1 MVAEIPADPRATNTH
16 VQVIRLAEA
25 GDHPAAPT
33 FDWDIFVFVSNA
45 SADPSFNISGLTL
58 DNEFAS
64 PDGLWFDK
72 RGVLWIQ
79 TDNGAPLDSNTNDQM
94 LAVVPAGLDGDRLIR
109 PDTQAQ
115 LKRFFVGPVGCEV
128 TGVDMTPDN
137 RTMFVNIQHPGGTF
151 PDGAGTRP
159 RSATVV
165 ISRTDGGEI
174 AL

>member
-1 MVAEIPADPRATNTH
+1 MGR
-16 VQVIRLAEA
+16 
-25 GDHPAAPT
+25 
-33 FDWDIFVFVSNA
+33 
-45 SADPSFNISGLTL
+45 
-58 DNEFAS
+58 
-64 PDGLWFDK
+64 
-72 RGVLWIQ
+72 RG
-79 TDNGAPLDSNTNDQM
+79 
-94 LAVVPAGLDGDRLIR
+94 RIR

>member
-1 MVAEIPADPRATNTH
+1 MREV
-16 VQVIRLAEA
+16 LGG
-25 GDHPAAPT
+25 GD
-33 FDWDIFVFVSNA
+33 VNRR
-45 SADPSFNISGLTL
+45 
-58 DNEFAS
+58 E
-64 PDGLWFDK
+64 
-72 RGVLWIQ
+72 
-79 TDNGAPLDSNTNDQM
+79 
-94 LAVVPAGLDGDRLIR
+94 
-109 PDTQAQ
+109 TQAQ